1 MASGPSPF
9 SDIGKKARD
18 LLTKDY
24 NFDHK
29 FTLTTLSNAG
39 LGITATGVKL
49 DELFLGDIGTQYK
62 SGRTTVDVKVNT
74 NSNVSTT
81 ITLNEIVSG
90 MKTSL
95 SFKLPDQKSG
105 KLDVHYLNDHAA
117 VSSSIG
123 LTPAPLLEFSAA
135 VGTKELSIGGEIGFD
150 SASASFT
157 KYNAGIGLNKLDFSA
172 SLMLADK
179 GETLKASYIHLVDPV
194 GGHAVAA
201 EVAHRLNTSDNS
213 FTIGSSHS
221 LDPMTTMKTRFS
233 NNGKVAVLYQHEWR
247 PKSLVT
253 LSAEYDPKAVS
264 SPSRVGLALALKP

>member
-1 MASGPSPF
+1 MASGPAPF
-9 SDIGKKARD
+9 TDIGKRARD

-39 LGITATGVKL
+39 LGITANGMKFN
-49 DELFLGDIGTQYK
+49 EQFLGDIGTQYK
-62 SGRTTVDVKVNT
+62 NGRTTVDVIVNT

-81 ITLNEIVSG
+81 ITVNEIVNG
-90 MKTSL
+90 MKASL
-95 SFKLPDQKSG
+95 GFKLPDQKSG
-105 KLDVHYLNDHAA
+105 KLDVHYLHDPIA

-123 LTPAPLLEFSAA
+123 LTPAPLLEFSGA
-135 VGTKELSIGGEIGFD
+135 VGTNEISIGGEIGFD

-157 KYNAGIGLNKLDFSA
+157 KYNAGIGLNKPDFSA

-179 GETLKASYIHLVDPV
+179 GETLKASYIHIVNPV
-194 GGHAVAA
+194 SGHAVAA
-201 EVAHRLNTSDNS
+201 EVAHRLDTLENS
-213 FTIGSSHS
+213 FTFGSSHN
-221 LDPMTTMKTRFS
+221 LDPTTMVKSRFT
-233 NNGKVAVLYQHEWR
+233 NGGKVGVLCQHEWR

-264 SPSRVGLALALKP
+264 APSRVGLTLALKP